1 MMPKRR
7 LCLSFLIA
15 SFAVGTPLAH
25 ALAQDNT
32 VVLAQFGGVWQQV
45 LEKALVPFE
54 TEQKVKIR
62 YVPGSSM
69 DSAARAIASRNNPDV
84 DVVLGEELSFGM
96 AREEKIWEKLDP
108 AKVPNLNVIV
118 PQARFPNDE
127 GVGIV
132 MQSVGMFYRTD
143 TFQKNNWAAPTSWFD
158 ILDKKYCRRLGISH
172 PNVSFTHYALMM
184 LGGGKP
190 DDYPTGVNRLAEH
203 RDCIETMDPSAQKTL
218 EKVQLGEYD
227 LGVSTSI
234 LIITLQKRGVPV
246 RFFNPKEGAM
256 LQFTTAAVIK
266 NAPHPALAQ
275 ALVNELLSPRVQ
287 RMLVEQF
294 NGSPVN
300 PTVPP
305 RADLIEAGSPNP
317 TNLTGFKAIEA
328 DAILTNRKRY
338 IQEAVRALG
347 R

>member
-1 MMPKRR
+1 MTSRFGSMI
-7 LCLSFLIA
+7 LGVTMLAILSTA
-15 SFAVGTPLAH
+15 SAS
-25 ALAQDNT
+25 AQDNT
-32 VVLAQFGGVWQQV
+32 VVVAQFGGVWQQV
-45 LEKALVPFE
+45 LEKALAPFE
-54 TEQKVKIR
+54 AENKVKIR

-69 DSAARAIASRNNPDV
+69 DSAARAIASRNKPDV
-84 DVVLGEELSFGM
+84 DVVLGEELSWGM
-96 AREEKIWEKLDP
+96 ANEEKIWEKLDP
-108 AKVPNLNVIV
+108 ARVTNLKTIV

-127 GVGIV
+127 GVGFV

-143 TFQKNNWAAPTSWFD
+143 AFEKNKWAAPTSWSD
-158 ILDKKYCRRLGISH
+158 LLDKKYCRKFGISH

-190 DDYPTGVNRLAEH
+190 DDYPTGVSRLAAI

-218 EKVQLGEYD
+218 EKTQLGEYD

-256 LQFTTAAVIK
+256 LQFTTAAVVK

-287 RMLVEQF
+287 QILVEQF

-305 RADLIEAGSPNP
+305 RADLIAAGSPDP
-317 TNLTGFKAIEA
+317 ANLASFKPIEA
-328 DAILTNRKRY
+328 DAILKNRKRY
-338 IQEAVRALG
+338 IQDAVRALG
-347 R
+347 Q